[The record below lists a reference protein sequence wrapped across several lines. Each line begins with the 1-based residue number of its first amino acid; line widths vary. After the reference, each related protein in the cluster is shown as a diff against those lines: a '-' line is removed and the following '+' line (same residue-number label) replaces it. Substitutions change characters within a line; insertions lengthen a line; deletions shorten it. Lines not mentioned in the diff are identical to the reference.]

1 LYKLKRHVAALH
13 ARLRWDYPPCRL
25 APNKHTYFTIL
36 QIVKSAFHTS
46 VFVSQAG
53 DLYSTVGATV
63 ERTLL
68 GAPRAL
74 SSEEPP
80 LPAAHPES
88 RQQPPEAADI
98 NGMFCREG
106 PVSRTRGRGCW

>member
-1 LYKLKRHVAALH
+1 LKRHVAAQRAQLW
-13 ARLRWDYPPCRL
+13 WDYTPCCPVL
-25 APNKHTYFTIL
+25 NKHTYFTVL
-36 QIVKSAFHTS
+36 QIVESAFYTS
-46 VFVSQAG
+46 VLASQAG

-68 GAPRAL
+68 GTPRAL
-74 SSEEPP
+74 SSEESP

-88 RQQPPEAADI
+88 RQQPPEATDI

-106 PVSRTRGRGCW
+106 PVSHTRGWGCW